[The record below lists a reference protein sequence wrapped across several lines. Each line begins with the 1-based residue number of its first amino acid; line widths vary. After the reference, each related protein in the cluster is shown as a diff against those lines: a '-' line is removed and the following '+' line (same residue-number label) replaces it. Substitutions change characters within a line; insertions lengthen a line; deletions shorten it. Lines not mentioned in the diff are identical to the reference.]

1 MVFTSKMRS
10 YRSTLVLGASL
21 FALAPLTIAVA
32 PRTAHAQSAADKATA
47 RGLAREAIDLYKAG
61 KFADSL
67 DKMQR
72 AEELYDAPVHLIYI
86 ARCQDRLGLVVEA
99 TETYRRLVR
108 LQLGDNEPDAF
119 KQAVADAK
127 KELPLVE
134 PKLASVKILVEPA
147 NIEGLKLE
155 IDGTK
160 VSAAVVGVDRPANPG
175 TRKITASAP
184 GYKSAEASV
193 ELTSGKTES
202 VKLVLEK
209 DESAVVPGPGTGDGT
224 SDKGDGKDG
233 KGKDSGP
240 PEPPPGAIGFML
252 GARMGGGSMFGDMR
266 NGDPIKDYY
275 GPFFGFEVRGGV
287 RFAGRYSGVLFAG
300 GYAYQVGSLLNQFP
314 DNNGSTADV
323 STQSGQGG
331 VGFQYAPPPQH
342 DGIFGE
348 IDLLF
353 VDRFETK
360 RDLSV
365 QSTTGGL
372 DESCKQT
379 LVASGNGIRLLG
391 GYQFNISRIFQ
402 LSPFLGVTFAQ
413 IRDVSLDSDCSDS
426 LTPAASGLRDTPWE
440 TNEGIPSGD
449 QKPHGMLTVG
459 VGGEFVFGADNPSK

>member
-1 MVFTSKMRS
+1 MRS
-10 YRSTLVLGASL
+10 TRSTLLLGACL
-21 FALAPLTIAVA
+21 LALSPLTIVGGLG
-32 PRTAHAQSAADKATA
+32 TLHAQSAADKGTA
-47 RGLAREAIDLYKAG
+47 RTLAREGIDLFKAG
-61 KFADSL
+61 KFAEAL

-86 ARCQDRLGLVVEA
+86 ARCQDKLGLFVEA

-108 LQLGDNEPDAF
+108 VQLADNDPDAF

-134 PKLASVKILVEPA
+134 PKLANVKILVEPA
-147 NIEGLKLE
+147 NVEGLKLE

-160 VSAAVVGVDRPANPG
+160 VSSAVVGVDRPANPG

-184 GYKSAEASV
+184 GYKSTEQTV
-193 ELTSGKTES
+193 ELTSGQTKS

-209 DESAVVPGPGTGDGT
+209 DANAVIGTGDP
-224 SDKGDGKDG
+224 DGKDKG
-233 KGKDSGP
+233 NGKDKGAKDDDTS

-252 GARMGGGSMFGDMR
+252 GARMGGGTMFGDLR
-266 NGDPIKDYY
+266 KDDAIKDYY
-275 GPFFGFEVRGGV
+275 GPFFGFEIRGGV
-287 RFAGRYSGVLFAG
+287 RIARRFSGILFAG

-323 STQSGQGG
+323 STTSGQGG

-348 IDLLF
+348 IDLLLL
-353 VDRFETK
+353 DRFETK

-372 DESCKQT
+372 QESCKQT
-379 LVASGNGIRLLG
+379 LVASGNGLRLLG
-391 GYQFNISRIFQ
+391 GYQFSLSQLFQ

-426 LTPAASGLRDTPWE
+426 LTPPESGLRETPWE
-440 TNEGIPSGD
+440 NDDGIPTD
-449 QKPHGMLTVG
+449 QRTFHGMLTIG
-459 VGGEFVFGADNPSK
+459 IGGEFTFGADNPSK